1 MDLFGE
7 FKRAT
12 NSVGNAIGGD
22 VGKFI
27 GNTGDVGGLVQNMAE
42 LATLGLAP
50 DDIFGSMF
58 GKPDYDPALK
68 AQQAAFEEEKKRRA
82 MEANRTDMQASQAAR
97 LFFGQSTSNPK
108 SDMTNDF
115 LGL

>member
-1 MDLFGE
+1 MGFFEDLG
-7 FKRAT
+7 
-12 NSVGNAIGGD
+12 NSVGGD
-22 VGKFI
+22 VGKFVSNPFNFNALGLNANI
-27 GNTGDVGGLVQNMAE
+27 TSDLFGGLM
-42 LATLGLAP
+42 
-50 DDIFGSMF
+50 

-97 LFFGQSTSNPK
+97 LFFGGSTTNPK

>member
-1 MDLFGE
+1 MGLFE
-7 FKRAT
+7 DVFNPVT
-12 NSVGNAIGGD
+12 STVNSL
-22 VGKFI
+22 
-27 GNTGDVGGLVQNMAE
+27 TGGLGSAFN
-42 LATLGLAP
+42 LGGVFDGL
-50 DDIFGSMF
+50 M

-68 AQQAAFEEEKKRRA
+68 AQKAAFEEEKKRRA
-82 MEANRTDMQASQAAR
+82 MEANRTDLQASQAAR

>member
-1 MDLFGE
+1 MDFFEDL
-7 FKRAT
+7 
-12 NSVGNAIGGD
+12 GNAIGGD
-22 VGKFI
+22 IGKYVKNPLNFNALALNANI
-27 GNTGDVGGLVQNMAE
+27 TSDLFGGLM
-42 LATLGLAP
+42 
-50 DDIFGSMF
+50 D
-58 GKPDYDPALK
+58 KPDYDPALK